1 MILELILNMFA
12 YKRVFFEKNMVCI
25 HEVFFFSIKET
36 GKVNKLNKPSDLCEI
51 LECDVWN

>member
-12 YKRVFFEKNMVCI
+12 YKRVFFLKEYGL
-25 HEVFFFSIKET
+25 HSWSFFSIKKT

>member
-25 HEVFFFSIKET
+25 HEVVFFSIKET

-51 LECDVWN
+51 LECDV

>member
-12 YKRVFFEKNMVCI
+12 YKRVFFWKEYGL
-25 HEVFFFSIKET
+25 HSWSFFFSIKET